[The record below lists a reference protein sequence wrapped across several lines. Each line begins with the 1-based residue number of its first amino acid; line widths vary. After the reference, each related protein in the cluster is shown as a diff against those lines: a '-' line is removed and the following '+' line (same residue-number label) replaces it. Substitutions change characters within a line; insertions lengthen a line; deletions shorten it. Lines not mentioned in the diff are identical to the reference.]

1 MPTIYLDVLLLQ
13 SLYVN
18 YFLLR
23 AAAKL
28 THTPL
33 GWLRCGLAAAGS
45 SLFSLL
51 ILLPPLPVLLQLLLK
66 LLAAAAAVVLAF
78 GLHRESFF
86 RQCGCFFLCNFLL
99 AGLILAV
106 DSLTPRG
113 FAAWGNSCC
122 YLNFSLFQLVLFTA
136 AAYSLLH
143 ICTLLRRR
151 HRHTDDR
158 FQVFFR
164 LGSRQLVLDG
174 LADTGNNLTDTFSGT
189 PVIVCSAAALAPLL
203 DGTPP
208 EQLKGYRLILTMP
221 DTMSIERRKLLA
233 AYGAEL
239 VLTEGALGMKG
250 AIAKAE
256 ELAQTHPG
264 SFIPQQ
270 FDNPANPEYHK
281 QTTAEEIWQDAG
293 GRVDAFV
300 AGVGTGG
307 TLTGVGEVLK
317 ARNPDV
323 KLIAVEPSDSPVL
336 SGGRPGPHK
345 IQGIGAGFVPS
356 VLDTQIIDEIF
367 PVGAEDAG
375 DTARAAA
382 KREGLLVGIS
392 SGAALFAALELS
404 RRPEYAGKRIIALL
418 PDTGERYLSGWLF
431 NN

>member
-1 MPTIYLDVLLLQ
+1 MAEKIYADILEKIG
-13 SLYVN
+13 
-18 YFLLR
+18 R
-23 AAAKL
+23 
-28 THTPL
+28 TPL
-33 GWLRCGLAAAGS
+33 VRIGKLNRGNAEVLVKVESFNPAGSVKDRIAIGMIEAAEKAGKIAPGALIIEPTSGNTGIGLA
-45 SLFSLL
+45 L
-51 ILLPPLPVLLQLLLK
+51 V
-66 LLAAAAAVVLAF
+66 AAV
-78 GLHRESFF
+78 
-86 RQCGCFFLCNFLL
+86 
-99 AGLILAV
+99 
-106 DSLTPRG
+106 
-113 FAAWGNSCC
+113 
-122 YLNFSLFQLVLFTA
+122 
-136 AAYSLLH
+136 
-143 ICTLLRRR
+143 
-151 HRHTDDR
+151 
-158 FQVFFR
+158 
-164 LGSRQLVLDG
+164 
-174 LADTGNNLTDTFSGT
+174 
-189 PVIVCSAAALAPLL
+189 
-203 DGTPP
+203 
-208 EQLKGYRLILTMP
+208 KGYRLILTMP

-256 ELAQTHPG
+256 ELAETHPG

-356 VLDTQIIDEIF
+356 VLDTEIIDEVF
-367 PVGAEDAG
+367 PVKSEDAG

-404 RRPEYAGKRIIALL
+404 KRPEYAGKRIIALL